1 MSPSVLSWSLVLFY
15 FYLTVTFQEEEEENE
30 PKKKTTN
37 WLIPI
42 EDDFTADDNDE
53 ILSGYFQNY
62 QGEVASTRDA
72 YHNLYRNWEKTSA
85 KVNRWKLW
93 TDQYHLM
100 SEATFKLQRYMT
112 SIKNNKVAQLDGIC
126 ITPK

>member
-1 MSPSVLSWSLVLFY
+1 MVPLILSWSLLDVLLY
-15 FYLTVTFQEEEEENE
+15 PIQEDEEEAE

-53 ILSGYFQNY
+53 ILSGYFQSY

-72 YHNLYRNWEKTSA
+72 YHNLYRNWEKTNA

-93 TDQYHLM
+93 TDQYHQM

-112 SIKNNKVAQLDGIC
+112 SIKNDKVAQLDGIC